1 MFFRSIAVLTVAL
14 ALALP
19 ALTFAQS
26 QAGGEVTVTGTLT
39 DEGVECPAMDG
50 DDGALYTLA
59 GDLGPFGPGDR
70 VRVTGEIAEMSFCM
84 QGTTIQVE
92 VIQPAS

>member
-1 MFFRSIAVLTVAL
+1 MFVRSIAISMAAL
-14 ALALP
+14 ALAMSVLSTAP
-19 ALTFAQS
+19 AQTS
-26 QAGGEVTVTGTLT
+26 GEVTVTGTLT
-39 DEGVECPAMDG
+39 GDGVECPAMEG

-59 GDLGPFGPGDR
+59 GDIGSFGPGDR

-92 VIQPAS
+92 VIQPAP